1 MVILMKIKNTTLN
14 YLNIINRFKKVRKE
28 MYEGIES

>member
-14 YLNIINRFKKVRKE
+14 YLNIINRFKTVRKE
-28 MYEGIES
+28 MYESIES